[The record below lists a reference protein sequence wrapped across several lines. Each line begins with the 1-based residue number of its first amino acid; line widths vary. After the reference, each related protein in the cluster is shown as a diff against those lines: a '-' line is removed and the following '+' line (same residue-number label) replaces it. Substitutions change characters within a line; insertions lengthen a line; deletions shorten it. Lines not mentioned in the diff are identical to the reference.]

1 MRKELYRKWLE
12 ERKYDQGTINAQIYR
27 ASRVEE
33 YHGDLDEHFSK
44 DGMSGLLELL
54 SYSKSDER
62 SKRENPSKIPFNGDI
77 YSNIA
82 AYGAAVKRYL
92 KFITES
98 IDGFVDSS
106 DIADEKIEN
115 QNSANVIEG
124 QRIGLERDM
133 QMALRANI
141 QQLEPGLVVIDEGA
155 ERSVTSGFIDITSR
169 DVNGVTV
176 VIELKAGRAGRNAV
190 GQIISYM
197 GDISLEYDG
206 GDVRGILVASDFDR
220 NAISAARMVPSLK
233 LLKYSVRFEF
243 LDGHQ

>member
-12 ERKYDQGTINAQIYR
+12 EKKYDQGTITAQIYR

-33 YHGDLDEHFSK
+33 YHGDLDEHFSR
-44 DGMSGLLELL
+44 DGMAGLLKIL
-54 SYSKSDER
+54 SYTKSDER
-62 SKRENPSKIPFNGDI
+62 IKRENPSEIPFNGDI

-92 KFITES
+92 KFITEG
-98 IDGFVDSS
+98 IDGFVDSG
-106 DIADEKIEN
+106 DIADETIEN
-115 QNSANVIEG
+115 QNSVNVIDG

-141 QQLEPGLVVIDEGA
+141 QQLEPGMVIIDEGA
-155 ERSVTSGFIDITSR
+155 ERAVTSGFIDITAR

-197 GDISLEYDG
+197 GDIYLEEDDG
-206 GDVRGILVASDFDR
+206 TVRGILVASDFDR